1 MARKKYSRKP
11 LLSLIIP
18 AYKQE
23 KTIIKD
29 LKRIKKTMDF
39 LERKYEII
47 VVVDGILDKTYEKAK
62 KIRSKNVKVIGYHNN
77 YGKGFAVRY
86 GMGIAKGDIVAF
98 MDAGMDI
105 HPKGIERFVKDFDK
119 GSADV
124 LIGSKL
130 HPESK
135 VNYPWQRRVL
145 SVGYRLLV
153 KLLFGLSVSDTQ
165 VGLKFFKREVLEKV
179 LPRILVKKYAFDIE
193 MLAVAYYLG
202 YHRVYERPIELY
214 FKGSSSITSKRFWK
228 IIYFMLWDTFAVFYR
243 LKILKYYDEGNKR
256 KWKYNKEL
264 HFRVNVS

>member
-1 MARKKYSRKP
+1 MVRRKHSKKP

-62 KIRSKNVKVIGYHNN
+62 KIKSKDIKVVVYRHN

-98 MDAGMDI
+98 IDAGMDI
-105 HPKGIERFVKDFDK
+105 HPRGIESFIKDFDND
-119 GSADV
+119 SVDI

-130 HPESK
+130 HPESR
-135 VNYPWQRRVL
+135 VNYPWQRRFL

-202 YHRVYERPIELY
+202 YHRVYERPIELD
-214 FKGSSSITSKRFWK
+214 FKGSTSITSRRFWK
-228 IIYFMLWDTFAVFYR
+228 IIYSMLWDTFAVFYR
-243 LKILKYYDEGNKR
+243 LKILKYYNEGNRR

-264 HFRVNVS
+264 HFRVNVA